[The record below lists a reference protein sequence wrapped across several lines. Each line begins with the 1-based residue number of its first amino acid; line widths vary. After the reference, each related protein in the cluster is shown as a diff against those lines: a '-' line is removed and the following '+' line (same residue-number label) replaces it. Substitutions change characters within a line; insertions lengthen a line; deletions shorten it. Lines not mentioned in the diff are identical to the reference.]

1 MFENKRGV
9 PHHIPEWMSFMSTLP
24 IYVWA
29 IVLVGLIGTT
39 TTICVLLFRGA
50 LAAGF
55 SRRVGTTMAV
65 VAGTAWATW
74 VLASAALAYANVYRF
89 APAKAQPW
97 LPAAMTVAIAAGL
110 LASRMPAVSRILGQ
124 PDALWRMTVPQIFR
138 VEGVTFLIVMA
149 LGKLPAVFALPAGL
163 GDIAIGF
170 EAIYIARSLQR
181 GVVGRRAVWFNIL
194 GLLDLAVATIIGVTA
209 APGVAHVLSLS
220 PSTEQIALLPV
231 VLIPTTVVP
240 LAVALHVLSLREL
253 AMTRKLAVSNG
264 SSSIPTPAG
273 A

>member
-1 MFENKRGV
+1 MGTQ
-9 PHHIPEWMSFMSTLP
+9 S

-29 IVLVGLIGTT
+29 IVLVGLVGTT
-39 TTICVLLFRGA
+39 ATVCVLLLRGA
-50 LAAGF
+50 PAAGF
-55 SRRVGTTMAV
+55 RRRVGTTVAV
-65 VAGTAWATW
+65 VAGTAWASW
-74 VLASAALAYANVYRF
+74 VLASAALADAGVYRF

-97 LPAAMTVAIAAGL
+97 LPAAMTVSIAAVL
-110 LASRMPAVSRILGQ
+110 LASRVPAVSRILGQ
-124 PDALWRMTVPQIFR
+124 PDALWRLTVPQIFR

-163 GDIAIGF
+163 GDIAIGL
-170 EAIYIARSLQR
+170 EAIYVARSLAR

-194 GLLDLAVATIIGVTA
+194 GLLDLAVATVIGVTA

-220 PSTEQIALLPV
+220 PSTAQIGLLPL

-240 LAVALHVLSLREL
+240 LAVALHVLSLR
-253 AMTRKLAVSNG
+253 KLAVTRTLAATTG
-264 SSSIPTPAG
+264 SSSIATPVG

>member
-1 MFENKRGV
+1 MGTQ
-9 PHHIPEWMSFMSTLP
+9 S

-29 IVLVGLIGTT
+29 IVLVGLVGTT
-39 TTICVLLFRGA
+39 ATVCVLLLRGA

-55 SRRVGTTMAV
+55 RRRVGTTVAV
-65 VAGTAWATW
+65 VAGTAWASW
-74 VLASAALAYANVYRF
+74 VLASAALADANVYRF

-97 LPAAMTVAIAAGL
+97 LPAAMTVSIAAVL
-110 LASRMPAVSRILGQ
+110 LASRVPAVSRILGQ
-124 PDALWRMTVPQIFR
+124 PDTLWRLTVPQIFR

-163 GDIAIGF
+163 GDIAIGL
-170 EAIYIARSLQR
+170 EAIYVARSLAR

-194 GLLDLAVATIIGVTA
+194 GLLDLAVATVIGVTA

-220 PSTEQIALLPV
+220 PSTAQIGLLPL

-240 LAVALHVLSLREL
+240 LAVALHVLSLR
-253 AMTRKLAVSNG
+253 KLAVTRTLAATTG
-264 SSSIPTPAG
+264 SSSIATPVG

>member
-1 MFENKRGV
+1 
-9 PHHIPEWMSFMSTLP
+9 MSTLP

-39 TTICVLLFRGA
+39 ATICVMLFRGA
-50 LAAGF
+50 LAAGS
-55 SRRVGTTMAV
+55 SRRAGTTVAV
-65 VAGTAWATW
+65 VAGTAWASW
-74 VLASAALAYANVYRF
+74 VLVSVALADAGVYRF

-97 LPAAMTVAIAAGL
+97 LPAAMTVSIAAVL
-110 LASRMPAVSRILGQ
+110 LASRVPAVSRILGQ
-124 PDALWRMTVPQIFR
+124 PDALWRLTVPQIFR

-163 GDIAIGF
+163 GDIAIGL
-170 EAIYIARSLQR
+170 EAIYVARSLAR

-194 GLLDLAVATIIGVTA
+194 GLLDLAVATVIGVTA
-209 APGVAHVLSLS
+209 APGVAHLLSLS
-220 PSTEQIALLPV
+220 PSTAQIGLLPL

-240 LAVALHVLSLREL
+240 LAVALHVLSLR
-253 AMTRKLAVSNG
+253 KLAVTRTLAATTG
-264 SSSIPTPAG
+264 SSSIATPVG

>member
-1 MFENKRGV
+1 MGTQ
-9 PHHIPEWMSFMSTLP
+9 S

-29 IVLVGLIGTT
+29 IVLVGLVGTT
-39 TTICVLLFRGA
+39 ATVCVLLLRGA
-50 LAAGF
+50 PAAGF
-55 SRRVGTTMAV
+55 RRRVGTTVAV
-65 VAGTAWATW
+65 VAGTAWASW
-74 VLASAALAYANVYRF
+74 VLASAALADAGVYRF

-97 LPAAMTVAIAAGL
+97 LPAAMTVSIAAVL
-110 LASRMPAVSRILGQ
+110 LASRVPAVSRILGQ
-124 PDALWRMTVPQIFR
+124 PDALWRLTVPQIFR

-170 EAIYIARSLQR
+170 EAIYVARSLRR

-194 GLLDLAVATIIGVTA
+194 GLLDLVVATVIGVTA

-220 PSTEQIALLPV
+220 PSTAQIGLLPL

-240 LAVALHVLSLREL
+240 LAVALHVLSLR
-253 AMTRKLAVSNG
+253 KLAVTRTLAATTG
-264 SSSIPTPAG
+264 SSSIATPVG

>member
-1 MFENKRGV
+1 MGTQ
-9 PHHIPEWMSFMSTLP
+9 S

-29 IVLVGLIGTT
+29 IVLVGLVGTT
-39 TTICVLLFRGA
+39 ATVCVLLLRGA
-50 LAAGF
+50 PAAGF
-55 SRRVGTTMAV
+55 RRRVGTPVAV
-65 VAGTAWATW
+65 VAGTAWASW
-74 VLASAALAYANVYRF
+74 VLASAALADAGVYRF

-97 LPAAMTVAIAAGL
+97 LPAAMTVSIAAVL
-110 LASRMPAVSRILGQ
+110 LASRVPAVSRILGQ
-124 PDALWRMTVPQIFR
+124 PDALWRLTVPQIFR

-163 GDIAIGF
+163 GDIAIGL
-170 EAIYIARSLQR
+170 EAIYVARSLQR

-194 GLLDLAVATIIGVTA
+194 GLLDLAVATVIGVTA

-220 PSTEQIALLPV
+220 PSTAQIGLLPL

-240 LAVALHVLSLREL
+240 LAVALHVLSLR
-253 AMTRKLAVSNG
+253 KLAVTRTLAATTG
-264 SSSIPTPAG
+264 SSSIATPVG

>member
-1 MFENKRGV
+1 MGTQ
-9 PHHIPEWMSFMSTLP
+9 S

-39 TTICVLLFRGA
+39 ATVCVLLLRGA

-55 SRRVGTTMAV
+55 RRRVGTTVAV
-65 VAGTAWATW
+65 VAGTAWASW
-74 VLASAALAYANVYRF
+74 VLVSVALADAGVYRF

-97 LPAAMTVAIAAGL
+97 LPAAMTVSIAAVL
-110 LASRMPAVSRILGQ
+110 LASRVPAVSRILGQ
-124 PDALWRMTVPQIFR
+124 PDALWRLTVPQIFR

-149 LGKLPAVFALPAGL
+149 LGKLPAVFAVPAGL
-163 GDIAIGF
+163 GDIAIGL
-170 EAIYIARSLQR
+170 EAIYVARSIRR
-181 GVVGRRAVWFNIL
+181 GPPVGRRAVWFNIL
-194 GLLDLAVATIIGVTA
+194 GLLDLAVATVIGVTA

-220 PSTEQIALLPV
+220 PSTAQIGLLPL

-240 LAVALHVLSLREL
+240 LAVALHVLSLR
-253 AMTRKLAVSNG
+253 KLAVTRTLAATTG
-264 SSSIPTPAG
+264 SSSIATPVG